1 MHRDAHCSCS
11 VARQSNSNARDN
23 QRATAISMILN
34 YQLHRPLTAVAAAV
48 SARNVATAS
57 NFRRSACMAP
67 AMIRSASA

>member
-1 MHRDAHCSCS
+1 
-11 VARQSNSNARDN
+11 
-23 QRATAISMILN
+23 MILN